1 MRGTH
6 VFRKECDGAGVNNYY
21 TASLRQR
28 LKRDFSSQVRMFNLQ
43 TPYNSRLLQ
52 SASVTAGNMKS
63 SQHQTRRAFAGA
75 LNELL
80 DRHGL
85 PASNHGRLQAFAKL
99 VNRPVSTAHRWL
111 SGAGMPDV
119 DDLLLLCD
127 SFTCSLD
134 ELLGRCPIGGE
145 QNDPDPATAVTY
157 FSDFG
162 SVVINIPSSFIGDG
176 EAMRPIGVLRVVGRE
191 MSGYAEPNDRIFF
204 DLSDTE
210 IESGAVFAL
219 RIGSTLMLR
228 RLRIRLDGQI
238 DVLCDN
244 PIFPAEMM
252 PRASFKR
259 VDQADDSGIAV
270 LGRVIAKLNREH
282 H

>member
-1 MRGTH
+1 
-6 VFRKECDGAGVNNYY
+6 
-21 TASLRQR
+21 
-28 LKRDFSSQVRMFNLQ
+28 
-43 TPYNSRLLQ
+43 
-52 SASVTAGNMKS
+52 MKS

-85 PASNHGRLQAFAKL
+85 PASNHGRLQAFARL

-119 DDLLLLCD
+119 DDLFLLCD
-127 SFTCSLD
+127 SFSCSLD

-145 QNDPDPATAVTY
+145 EINSDPATAVTY

-162 SVVINIPSSFIGDG
+162 SVVINIPSSFIGPE
-176 EAMRPIGVLRVVGRE
+176 EATRPIGVLRVVGRE

-210 IESGAVFAL
+210 IQSGAVFAL
-219 RIGSTLMLR
+219 RIGSSLMLR

-244 PIFPAEMM
+244 PVFPAETM
-252 PRASFKR
+252 PRERFTA
-259 VDQADDSGIAV
+259 VDQAGGQDIAV